1 VCSFGRRGQEQH
13 DNEERDKEVE
23 QQKINLKKR
32 DKEEE

>member
-1 VCSFGRRGQEQH
+1 VCSFGRRGQEHH
-13 DNEERDKEVE
+13 DREEGDKEAE